1 MGHAGRGDE
10 ALARD
15 AGSCPAR
22 RDIARWFS
30 LAVCLVVT
38 VSLSWGVLASA
49 GEEPVLAPLFTLR
62 SLDGCDVSLVD
73 YRGQVVILDFWASW
87 CHPCLEAFPAL
98 HALQETYANQGVIL
112 LVVCFDKT
120 EEDARNYLLEHGYAT
135 SNVLW
140 GSLEEA
146 RAVKESLGADAVTHA
161 FLIDRRGFI
170 RYSGHPAML
179 TAEILEPWLQ

>member
-1 MGHAGRGDE
+1 MVQAGRGDE
-10 ALARD
+10 TLARG
-15 AGSCPAR
+15 ASVCRAR
-22 RDIARWFS
+22 QGTARWLLLGISLVLAVS
-30 LAVCLVVT
+30 LAPRVF
-38 VSLSWGVLASA
+38 AID

-87 CHPCLEAFPAL
+87 CHPCLETFPAL
-98 HALQETYANQGVIL
+98 HALQEAYANQGVVL

-120 EEDARNYLLEHGYAT
+120 EEDARNYLVQNGYAT

-146 RAVKESLGADAVTHA
+146 RAVKEALDADAVTHA

-179 TAEILEPWLQ
+179 TAEILVPWLQ